1 MLDKDFI
8 KIKIEYIQRDLN
20 HLEPL
25 AQLTIDE
32 VSQNDVQYAALKN
45 FLMEIIGRAIDINEH
60 IIAEKGEEKLK
71 APLKYRETFLRLAEM
86 GILPADFAQEI
97 AKSAGFRNA
106 IVHDYNNLNEYI
118 TYQSVKDAI
127 TQYARY
133 CGYILNFIV
142 DSFKI

>member
-8 KIKIEYIQRDLN
+8 KIKIEYIQRDLS
-20 HLEPL
+20 HLEPM
-25 AQLTIDE
+25 AKLTIDKVAE
-32 VSQNDVQYAALKN
+32 DDVKYAALKN

-60 IIAEKGEEKLK
+60 IIAEKGGEKLK
-71 APLKYRETFLRLAEM
+71 APLKYRETFLRLGEM
-86 GILPADFAQEI
+86 GIFPEDFAQEI

-106 IVHDYNNLNEYI
+106 IVHDYNNIDKYI

-133 CGYILNFIV
+133 CSYILNFI
-142 DSFKI
+142 K